1 MKIVSKSWIYNNL
14 KTSLNNNSSVNS
26 LVKSIIEDVKKNGD
40 KAILKYVRKFENP
53 RATLENIKFSKKQ
66 LRAAYD
72 LISAKQKSALKLAY
86 KRIYFYHSKQIKKS
100 HSFKDQLDSKF
111 YIQWNPIENVGLYI
125 PGGMA
130 SYPSTVLMTT
140 IPAKIAKVPNIMICV
155 PSQKGE
161 TSNLTLAAAYLC
173 GVNEVYNIGGAQAI
187 AAFAFG
193 SKTIAKADKVFGPGN
208 QYVAEAKK
216 QLFGIIGIDLPAGP
230 SEVLVIANN
239 KSNANWIAYDILA
252 QAEHDPNAKTYVVAT
267 SKNILKKVGIEI
279 KNIMKA
285 THLKNVS
292 SSIKNNCYL
301 VLASSKKDIYEISNF
316 IAPEHLHIHSKF
328 NKNLLKNIIHA
339 GSVFVGEKSPVA
351 LGDYTIGTN
360 HVLPTD
366 QTAKFSSGLGVDDF
380 MKKTVFINA
389 GNKTLKKIS
398 KPTVELARQ
407 EGLDAHALSVE
418 IRKIKT

>member
-53 RATLENIKFSKKQ
+53 KATLENIKFSKKQ
-66 LRAAYD
+66 LREAYD

-252 QAEHDPNAKTYVVAT
+252 QAEHDPNAKTYVLAT
-267 SKNILKKVGIEI
+267 SKNILNKVGIEI
-279 KNIMKA
+279 TKIMKS
-285 THLKNVS
+285 TPLKNVS
-292 SSIKNNCYL
+292 SSITNNCYL

-380 MKKTVFINA
+380 MKKTVFIDA

-407 EGLDAHALSVE
+407 EGLEAHALSVE

>member
-1 MKIVSKSWIYNNL
+1 MKLVSKSWIYNNL
-14 KTSLNNNSSVNS
+14 KTSLHNNSSVNS

-53 RATLENIKFSKKQ
+53 KATLKNIKFSKKQ
-66 LRAAYD
+66 LRGAYD
-72 LISAKQKSALKLAY
+72 SISAKQKNALKLAY

-193 SKTIAKADKVFGPGN
+193 TKTIAKADKVFGPGN

-252 QAEHDPNAKTYVVAT
+252 QAEHDPNAKTYVLAT
-267 SKNILKKVGIEI
+267 SKNILNKVRIEI
-279 KNIMKA
+279 TKIMKS
-285 THLKNVS
+285 TPLKNVS
-292 SSIKNNCYL
+292 SSITNNCYL

-366 QTAKFSSGLGVDDF
+366 QTAKFSSGLGVDDY
-380 MKKTVFINA
+380 MKKTVFIDA

>member
-53 RATLENIKFSKKQ
+53 KATLENIKFSKKQ
-66 LRAAYD
+66 LREAYD

-252 QAEHDPNAKTYVVAT
+252 QAEHDPNAKTYVLAT
-267 SKNILKKVGIEI
+267 SKNILNKVGIEI
-279 KNIMKA
+279 TKIMKS
-285 THLKNVS
+285 TPLKNVS
-292 SSIKNNCYL
+292 SSITNNCYL

-366 QTAKFSSGLGVDDF
+366 QTAKFSSGLGVDDY
-380 MKKTVFINA
+380 MKKTVFIDS

-407 EGLDAHALSVE
+407 EGLEAHALSVE

>member
-1 MKIVSKSWIYNNL
+1 MKLVSKSWIYNNL
-14 KTSLNNNSSVNS
+14 NTSLNNNSSVNS

-40 KAILKYVRKFENP
+40 NAILKYVKKFENP
-53 RATLENIKFSKKQ
+53 KATLKNIKFSKKQ
-66 LRAAYD
+66 LREAYD

-252 QAEHDPNAKTYVVAT
+252 QAEHDPNAKTYVLAT
-267 SKNILKKVGIEI
+267 SKNILNKVGIEI
-279 KNIMKA
+279 TKIMKS
-285 THLKNVS
+285 TLLKNVS
-292 SSIKNNCYL
+292 SSITNNCYL

-380 MKKTVFINA
+380 MKKTVFIDA

>member
-53 RATLENIKFSKKQ
+53 KATLENIKFSKKQ
-66 LRAAYD
+66 LKEAYD
-72 LISAKQKSALKLAY
+72 LISAKQKNALKLAY

-252 QAEHDPNAKTYVVAT
+252 QAEHDPNAKTYVLAT
-267 SKNILKKVGIEI
+267 SKNILNKVGIEI
-279 KNIMKA
+279 KKIMKS
-285 THLKNVS
+285 TPLKNVS
-292 SSIKNNCYL
+292 SSITNNCYL

-380 MKKTVFINA
+380 MKKTVFIDA

>member
-1 MKIVSKSWIYNNL
+1 MKLVSKSWIYNNL
-14 KTSLNNNSSVNS
+14 QTSLQNNSSVNS
-26 LVKSIIEDVKKNGD
+26 IVKSIIEDVKKNGD
-40 KAILKYVRKFENP
+40 NAILKYVKKFENP
-53 RATLENIKFSKKQ
+53 KATLENIKFTKKQ
-66 LRAAYD
+66 LKEAYD
-72 LISAKQKSALKLAY
+72 SISSKQKNALKLAY

-100 HSFKDQLDSKF
+100 YSFKDQLDSKF

-125 PGGMA
+125 PGGIA
-130 SYPSTVLMTT
+130 SYPSTVLMTA

-155 PSQKGE
+155 PSQKGK
-161 TSNLTLAAAYLC
+161 TSKLTLAAAYLC

-193 SKTIAKADKVFGPGN
+193 TKTIVKADKVFGPGN
-208 QYVAEAKK
+208 QFVAEAKK

-239 KSNANWIAYDILA
+239 NSNANWIAYDILA

-279 KNIMKA
+279 KGIMKA
-285 THLKNVS
+285 TSLKNVS

-301 VLASSKKDIYEISNF
+301 ILASSKKEIYEISNF

-366 QTAKFSSGLGVDDF
+366 QTAKFSSGLGVDDY
-380 MKKTVFINA
+380 MKKTVFIDA
-389 GNKTLKKIS
+389 GNKTLRKIS

>member
-53 RATLENIKFSKKQ
+53 KATLENIKFSKKQ
-66 LRAAYD
+66 LREAYD

-252 QAEHDPNAKTYVVAT
+252 QAEHDPNAKTYVLAT
-267 SKNILKKVGIEI
+267 SKNILNKVVIEI
-279 KNIMKA
+279 KKIMKS
-285 THLKNVS
+285 TPLKNVS
-292 SSIKNNCYL
+292 SSITNNCYL

-407 EGLDAHALSVE
+407 EGLEAHALSVE

>member
-1 MKIVSKSWIYNNL
+1 MKLVSKSWIYNNL
-14 KTSLNNNSSVNS
+14 KTSLHNNSSVNS

-53 RATLENIKFSKKQ
+53 KATLENIKFSKKQ
-66 LRAAYD
+66 LREAYD

-193 SKTIAKADKVFGPGN
+193 TKTIAKADKVFGPGN

-252 QAEHDPNAKTYVVAT
+252 QAEHDPNAKTYVLAT
-267 SKNILKKVGIEI
+267 SKNILNKVGIEI
-279 KNIMKA
+279 TKIMKS
-285 THLKNVS
+285 TPLKNVS
-292 SSIKNNCYL
+292 SSITNNCYL

-380 MKKTVFINA
+380 MKKTVFIDA

-407 EGLDAHALSVE
+407 EGLEAHALSVE

>member
-53 RATLENIKFSKKQ
+53 KATLENIKFSKKQ
-66 LRAAYD
+66 LREAYD

-252 QAEHDPNAKTYVVAT
+252 QAEHDPNAKTYVLAT
-267 SKNILKKVGIEI
+267 SKNILNKVGIEI
-279 KNIMKA
+279 KKIMKS
-285 THLKNVS
+285 TPLKNVS
-292 SSIKNNCYL
+292 SSITNNCYL

-366 QTAKFSSGLGVDDF
+366 QTAKFSSGLGVDDY
-380 MKKTVFINA
+380 MKKTVFIDA

>member
-14 KTSLNNNSSVNS
+14 KTSLHNNSSVNS

-53 RATLENIKFSKKQ
+53 KATLENIKFSKKQ
-66 LRAAYD
+66 LREAYD

-252 QAEHDPNAKTYVVAT
+252 QAEHDPNAKTYVLAT
-267 SKNILKKVGIEI
+267 SKNILNKVGIEI
-279 KNIMKA
+279 TKIMKA
-285 THLKNVS
+285 TPLKNVS
-292 SSIKNNCYL
+292 SSITNNCYL

-407 EGLDAHALSVE
+407 EGLEAHALSVE